1 MGHRALPSSFAV
13 VAPSTMF
20 TKELT
25 RSETLSQYLVR
36 VRDRVRDGVRVRDAV
51 LLGIHDAQRG
61 ALVRRD
67 QVVRHEDEERP
78 QHREEGG
85 RDVHSLESVHAL
97 LPGEIVGVVVDR
109 PCLARALIEAAR
121 EVADVHAGLR
131 RAVHGELYTRLNCR
145 HNREGC
151 PKELV
156 RETRLRRL
164 ANTARK

>member
-1 MGHRALPSSFAV
+1 MY
-13 VAPSTMF
+13 

-36 VRDRVRDGVRVRDAV
+36 VRDRARDAVRVRDAV
-51 LLGIHDAQRG
+51 RLGIHDAQRG

-67 QVVRHEDEERP
+67 EVVGHEDEERP

-85 RDVHSLESVHAL
+85 RDVHSLQSVHAL
-97 LPGEIVGVVVDR
+97 LPGEIVGVVVYH

-131 RAVHGELYTRLNCR
+131 RAVHGELTGRLSCR
-145 HNREGC
+145 HNRERC
-151 PKELV
+151 PK
-156 RETRLRRL
+156 
-164 ANTARK
+164 